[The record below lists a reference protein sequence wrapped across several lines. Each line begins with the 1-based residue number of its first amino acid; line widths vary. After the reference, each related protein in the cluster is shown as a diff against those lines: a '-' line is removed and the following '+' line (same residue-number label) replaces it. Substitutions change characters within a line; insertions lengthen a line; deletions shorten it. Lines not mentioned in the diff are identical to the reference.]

1 MLLHVFIYTAGA
13 VERRGFV
20 PPGGSRVY
28 CSFYFYGS
36 PAEKYASAHPR
47 QPQPL
52 ISAPAALTASLGSFC
67 SEDVSAHANRSCRWR
82 VCESRYG
89 LRPRRWLIAV
99 NAKPTLDLDAVLEVA
114 KGLSE
119 GQPLRLTMMDLQGR
133 THAETLKLDI
143 RYWPTT
149 ELRQLPSSA
158 PREVGLSSGQWEVR
172 ECE

>member
-1 MLLHVFIYTAGA
+1 
-13 VERRGFV
+13 
-20 PPGGSRVY
+20 
-28 CSFYFYGS
+28 
-36 PAEKYASAHPR
+36 
-47 QPQPL
+47 
-52 ISAPAALTASLGSFC
+52 
-67 SEDVSAHANRSCRWR
+67 
-82 VCESRYG
+82 
-89 LRPRRWLIAV
+89 V